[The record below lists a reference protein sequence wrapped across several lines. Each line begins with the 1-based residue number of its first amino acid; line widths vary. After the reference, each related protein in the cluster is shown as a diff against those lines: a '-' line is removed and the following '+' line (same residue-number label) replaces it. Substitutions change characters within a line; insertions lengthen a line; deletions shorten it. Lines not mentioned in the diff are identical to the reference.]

1 MKQGRTLPDLATEL
15 ERQAG
20 AKRDFLAPA
29 EALCVQSNGHTN
41 LIVKDTYTVNEVAHG
56 QLAEYLGI
64 PKGFYDRL
72 RGATSD
78 LRVPLRGV
86 LPEADMEAG
95 QDIPADASLFDAM
108 MNCLLRNKAGDTRL
122 VRTLDGNVRAFL
134 SQSFNIDLDNYDVL
148 RMAARAMEEAGLCPE
163 NVAAC
168 EVTERRLY
176 LKVVSP
182 RLEARIEPSNLHRE
196 HGGHHF
202 LKEPAVVQAGF
213 VLTNS
218 ETGLGSL
225 SVQQTIYKLQCTN
238 LWISEEG
245 YRQRHLGKA
254 LQSDGDGAVYRD
266 DTRLADARAR
276 LLKIRDHIAEALSET
291 RFRTVVAQMQQST
304 EIRLE
309 GGPEKVV
316 EVTARRFGLNQGE
329 KDEVLRQLIEGADL
343 SYWGLS
349 NAVTA
354 AAQNVPSFD
363 RATEIEAIGGRMF
376 ALPKGEI
383 QEIVMAR

>member
-1 MKQGRTLPDLATEL
+1 MKQGRTLPDLAAEL
-15 ERQAG
+15 ERQVN

-29 EALCVQSNGHTN
+29 EALCVRSNGHTD
-41 LIVKDTYTVNEVAHG
+41 LMVKDAYTVNEVAHG

-64 PKGFYDRL
+64 PKGYYDRL
-72 RGATSD
+72 RGATAD
-78 LRVPLRGV
+78 LRIPMTGPLPQP
-86 LPEADMEAG
+86 LDADPETPSG
-95 QDIPADASLFDAM
+95 TSLFDAVV
-108 MNCLLRNKAGDTRL
+108 NCLLANKGGDTRL
-122 VRTLDGNVRAFL
+122 VRTLDGKARAFL
-134 SQSFNIDLDNYDVL
+134 SQSYSVDLDNYDVL
-148 RMAARAMEEAGLCPE
+148 RVAVKAMEQSGLCPE
-163 NVAAC
+163 DVAAC

-213 VLTNS
+213 VLSNS

-238 LWISEEG
+238 LWITEDA

-254 LQSDGDGAVYRD
+254 LQSDGEGAVYRD

-276 LLKIRDHIAEALSET
+276 LLKIRDHISEALSET
-291 RFRTVVAQMQQST
+291 RFRATVAQMQQST
-304 EIRLE
+304 DIRLE

-316 EVTARRFGLNQGE
+316 EVTARRFGLSQIE
-329 KDEVLRQLIEGADL
+329 RDEVLKQLIEGADL

-349 NAVTA
+349 NALTA
-354 AAQNVPSFD
+354 TAQSVPSFD
-363 RATEIEAIGGRMF
+363 RATEIEAIGGRML
-376 ALPKGEI
+376 ALPKGEVK
-383 QEIVMAR
+383 EIVTAR